1 MSRVL
6 QNTSFLLS
14 AQVITKVISFFYTL
28 FLAKSLGVETF
39 GLYTVALS
47 YFSLISAVSEFGIN
61 RYLTREV
68 ALNRHLSSLLCGVLL
83 FRLTFV
89 SVVFAIFAV
98 ALSLLDSNASRVSL
112 SVLAVSA
119 VLPQAIAFTLDSIYV
134 GLQKIKVSSIGLLS
148 LNISTTIIGIWLISA
163 GNNVLG
169 AVATLI
175 LGQIIYVLTLLLFN
189 LKNGWGQLKNSIHR
203 ERALTKAHMLKIT
216 KGSLPYGIL
225 GILGLVYFKIDSLM
239 LGYMKGSFEV
249 GLYGAAYRFLEAI
262 VFVPSSVATVLF
274 PVLAK
279 LHQSDPPA
287 GGEVGRLYRKSLKAL
302 FGVSILILIGYIFI
316 LPILILS
323 FLPQF
328 AASIP
333 ALRLLSLTIPF
344 MFVHVPG
351 AMVLLST
358 DKYLKPVIFLSVF
371 TVLFNVIGNLIFIP
385 QFGLMGASYMTVVSE
400 ILSFLV
406 FFTFLQ
412 FKVLR

>member
-274 PVLAK
+274 PVLSK

-302 FGVSILILIGYIFI
+302 FGVSILILIGY
-316 LPILILS
+316 
-323 FLPQF
+323 
-328 AASIP
+328 
-333 ALRLLSLTIPF
+333 RLLSLTIPF